1 MINKKLGATHCHQLC
16 NDERILGIKFNVDD
30 KTFYVFNVYGPSTED
45 ERTIFFSQLEERC
58 RVSVED
64 NAQVIIAGDF
74 NVVSSN
80 DLDII
85 SGNPHNAK
93 SVDSFNATMA
103 KLNVFDCWRLFH
115 SDEKQYTWNRNN
127 PFIARRLDYIF
138 GNSSLF
144 DKLVRSDIVPIPG
157 TDHRGV
163 VTESY
168 LNDSNRG
175 PSYWKFSEYLL
186 HDPVYVENMN
196 DFLDGFQDAYEG
208 FDEQTKWDLRKIKI
222 REMSISYSKMKAKNN
237 KNNIS
242 KLREQLNEVDKI
254 LAQDPDN
261 SRYIS
266 LARDIKMKLDLAAVN
281 YCKGAQVGARIK
293 WIEEGEKNSKYF
305 FALEKSRSSRKTI
318 MVTTVFAI

>member
-45 ERTIFFSQLEERC
+45 ERTIFFSQLEELC

-64 NAQVIIAGDF
+64 NAQVIIAGDS

-93 SVDSFNATMA
+93 SADSFNATMA

-208 FDEQTKWDLRKIKI
+208 LMNKQNGI
-222 REMSISYSKMKAKNN
+222 YAK
-237 KNNIS
+237 S
-242 KLREQLNEVDKI
+242 KLGKWVYHIVKWKLKI
-254 LAQDPDN
+254 TKI
-261 SRYIS
+261 IS
-266 LARDIKMKLDLAAVN
+266 PN
-281 YCKGAQVGARIK
+281 
-293 WIEEGEKNSKYF
+293 
-305 FALEKSRSSRKTI
+305 
-318 MVTTVFAI
+318 